1 MNLARLLPVLL
12 WCACLAAQPSA
23 PLTAELKKL
32 NIESFEKVWTTVRDK
47 HWEKKPGGLDWQA
60 VHDELLPKEQKART
74 MEQARA
80 VMEEM
85 LRRLKETHFAIIPAD
100 IYETVDATGV
110 TDRDTWVGV
119 DVRVLEDQAVVTEV
133 APGTPAAEAGVR
145 TGWQI
150 EKIKNQSL
158 APVIA
163 KVGQAYEKS
172 TLRELFVTRA
182 VLSRLQGALG
192 SSVPVEFQDGSGQ
205 PVDVDLKR
213 VEQRGTPAKFGYL
226 PPMHVWFESKTLD
239 DGRVG
244 YIHFNLFL
252 DVARVMGAFGDAV
265 GKCRECSGIIIDLR
279 GNPGGI
285 GGMAMGMAG
294 WFIDKADQRLG
305 TMYTRDATLKFVV
318 NPRLET
324 YHGPVAILVDG
335 LSASTAEIFAGGM
348 KDLGRARTFGTR
360 TAAAALP
367 SVLER
372 LPDGDGFQYAVA
384 NYVSEG
390 GKPLEGIGVI
400 PDVEVKLTRE
410 ALLAGRDPVLEAAL
424 QWIRSLRKQ

>member
-1 MNLARLLPVLL
+1 MKPTRLFLVSL
-12 WCACLAAQPSA
+12 WCACLAAQSPQPVS
-23 PLTAELKKL
+23 PELKKL

-47 HWEKKPGGLDWQA
+47 HWEKRPGGLDWQA
-60 VHDELLPKEQKART
+60 VHDELRPKMDKAET

-85 LRRLKETHFAIIPAD
+85 LGRLKETHFGIIPAEL
-100 IYETVDATGV
+100 YESVDAQGG
-110 TDRDTWVGV
+110 TWVGV

-133 APGTPAAEAGVR
+133 APGTPAAQLGVR
-145 TGWQI
+145 PGWRI
-150 EKIKNQSL
+150 EKIKDDSL

-163 KVGQAYEKS
+163 KVNQAYGTS
-172 TLRELFVTRA
+172 TLRELILARA
-182 VLSRLQGALG
+182 VLARLQGPPG
-192 SSVPVEFQDGSGQ
+192 SDVPVEFLDGSGKT
-205 PVDVDLKR
+205 VNVELTR
-213 VEQRGTPAKFGYL
+213 VEQRGAPTKFGFL
-226 PPMHVWFESKTLD
+226 PEMHVWFESKKLD
-239 DGRVG
+239 DNRVG
-244 YIHFNLFL
+244 YIRFNVFL
-252 DVARVMGAFGDAV
+252 DVPRVMGAFGDAV
-265 GKCRECSGIIIDLR
+265 SKCTECSGIIIDLR

-294 WFIDKADQRLG
+294 WFIDKPDQRLG

-318 NPRLET
+318 NPRMET
-324 YHGPVAILVDG
+324 FHGPVAMLVDG

-348 KDLGRARTFGTR
+348 KDLGRARIFGTR

-367 SVLER
+367 SILER
-372 LPDGDGFQYAVA
+372 LPNGDGFQYAVA

-410 ALLAGRDPVLEAAL
+410 TLLAGKDPVLEAAL
-424 QWIRSLRKQ
+424 QWIESLRKQ